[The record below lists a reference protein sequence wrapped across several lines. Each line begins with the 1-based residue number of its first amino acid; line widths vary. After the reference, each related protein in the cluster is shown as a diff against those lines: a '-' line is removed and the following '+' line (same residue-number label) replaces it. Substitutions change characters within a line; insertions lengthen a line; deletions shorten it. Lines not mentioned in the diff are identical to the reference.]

1 MNIDEILKELSVF
14 GEGRPLPVEALTEA
28 VRQKEAVTSVLL
40 DALDTVYEKV
50 ADGWRWGL

>member
-14 GEGRPLPVEALTEA
+14 GEDRPLPVEALTEA